1 MTATATAMPDW
12 MHSCCARNAGGAVG
26 DGGGCV
32 VAVAARLCAS
42 GARSPC
48 ALSVPGGW
56 VGMGGLM
63 GGLRTT
69 SYRIYIRAVVACN
82 AVEYPV

>member
-1 MTATATAMPDW
+1 MQTMMTATATAMPDW

-48 ALSVPGGW
+48 ALSVPGEVGWNGW
-56 VGMGGLM
+56 VDGWVVDNVIPN
-63 GGLRTT
+63 
-69 SYRIYIRAVVACN
+69 IY
-82 AVEYPV
+82 